1 MKPHRLGGYAK
12 QRGIALI
19 TAILMVALATILAV
33 KVGFDAYLDFRRAS
47 TIYALDQGFQV
58 AVGAEAWAADV
69 LATDLRNNSK
79 ETHFGQSWATPIPA
93 IPIDGGELSGQMEDM
108 QGRFN
113 LNNLLPPADSGD
125 GQQVARQQAYIE
137 QFKFILELA
146 QLEPEWADKIVD
158 WVDPDTVETFP
169 AGAEDNEYGAQAPP
183 YRAANMPITRTSE
196 LLALKEFGLARYR
209 VLEPLVTALP
219 HGTKINICTA
229 PGIVLDS
236 FSTVR
241 RQQSFSADAQVLAQQ
256 RGKECFP
263 DENTFKT
270 QILNDPKELQ
280 HFTDT
285 AGTTSDYFRSTVVV
299 SIGTNQFTLY
309 SLLRRDPKGQVRAQ
323 LRSFG
328 TP

>member
-1 MKPHRLGGYAK
+1 MNALRT
-12 QRGIALI
+12 QRGVALV

-33 KVGFDAYLDFRRAS
+33 KVGFDAYLDYRR
-47 TIYALDQGFQV
+47 TTTLYTLDQGYQV

-69 LATDLRNNSK
+69 LASDLRDNPK
-79 ETHFGQSWATPIPA
+79 ETHLGQAWATPIPA

-113 LNNLLPPADSGD
+113 LNNLLPPDTGNTQD
-125 GQQVARQQAYIE
+125 PQAIE
-137 QFKFILELA
+137 RHKAYVDQFKLILALA
-146 QLEPEWADKIVD
+146 QLEPEWADKIID
-158 WVDPDTVETFP
+158 WIDMDSVETFP
-169 AGAEDNEYGAQAPP
+169 GGAEDSEYGAQTPP

-209 VLEPLVTALP
+209 QLEPLVTALP

-236 FSTVR
+236 FSFI
-241 RQQSFSADAQVLAQQ
+241 RQQQNFSASPQTLAQQ
-256 RGKECFP
+256 RSKNCFP
-263 DENTFKT
+263 DPDTFKN
-270 QILNDPKELQ
+270 QILGDPKEQ
-280 HFTDT
+280 KHFTET
-285 AGTTSDYFRSTVVV
+285 AGTTSDYFRSAVVV
-299 SIGTNQFTLY
+299 TIGTNEFTLY
-309 SLLRRDPKGQVRAQ
+309 SLLKRDPKGQVRSQ